1 MYDSFTMPCGC
12 VIDYE
17 IEEYWDYGYGG
28 EIVERYDLS
37 NAQMNAPCAQHGGAD
52 D

>member
-17 IEEYWDYGYGG
+17 LGERADYGYD
-28 EIVERYDLS
+28 EWHYSPELS
-37 NAQMNAPCAQHGGAD
+37 EARMNAPCAQHGGTD